1 MNEDKGVVVIGGG
14 FAGVA
19 ATLQLRKKLKGK
31 VKLTLIDRNPYHL
44 FTPSLYEVATSEEPQ
59 KNIAI
64 PFDVILS
71 KGVQILQNEVIG
83 IDTKTKQISM
93 QDGLVIGYD
102 YLLIAGGSEPA
113 FMGITG
119 LQEKSIGFKTL
130 RDALLIKDKIKNM
143 CCEEG
148 KCNRKV
154 QVVIG
159 GGGFAGT
166 ELAAE
171 LLTYKDKIAKQ
182 NNLDRECLDLTII
195 QGGDKLLKEL
205 SEHVSVLAQKRLNY
219 PNVHLAFGG
228 HIKEVT
234 DKEVLT
240 DDGKSYP
247 YQILIW
253 TGGVKP
259 NHLATQSNLPVND
272 HGGILVDN
280 FLQVQGVENVFAVGD
295 IAGYVDPVTKEHAHT
310 VAQVAE
316 EQGHAAG
323 ENIARLIQ
331 NKKMEEYK
339 YRHWGYVVPLKGYFA
354 VAELTGFHLDGFFGW
369 ILQQLVFLRYL
380 LGILPV
386 WKAFTR
392 FNKFEMEMKK

>member
-1 MNEDKGVVVIGGG
+1 MNEDRGIVIIGGG

-19 ATLQLRKKLKGK
+19 AALQLKKRLKGK
-31 VKLTLIDRNPYHL
+31 VKITLIDRNPYHL

-64 PFDVILS
+64 PFNLIFT
-71 KGVQILQNEVIG
+71 KGVQIIQNEVVS
-83 IDTKTKQISM
+83 IDTKTKQISL
-93 QDGLVIGYD
+93 QDGLVVGYD
-102 YLLIAGGSEPA
+102 YLLIAGGSESA
-113 FMGITG
+113 YMGIAG

-130 RDALLIKDKIKNM
+130 QDALVIKEKIKNM

-154 QVVIG
+154 QVIIG

-195 QGGDKLLKEL
+195 QGSDKLLKEL

-295 IAGYVDPVTKEHAHT
+295 IAGYVDPTTKEHAHT

-354 VAELTGFHLDGFFGW
+354 VAELTGIHLDGFFGW

-380 LGILPV
+380 LGILPF

-392 FNKFEMEMKK
+392 FNKFEMEMEK